1 MTSNPEWGKRTS
13 GLEVAK
19 VFAKQIE
26 GRNVLITGVAPGGV
40 GEGTAV
46 AFASQRPKNL
56 LLVSR
61 TPKKIEAVASSIRA
75 QYPEVSVK
83 VIIMDLASQ
92 ASIRKAAAAAAEVI
106 DTLDILINNAGATYH
121 HRQWTAEGIE
131 IQFGANHIGHFLFT
145 KLLFPLLEAAA
156 RNSLPGST
164 RIINLSSNGHR
175 LSPVRFHDYNFEG
188 KEIPEEERPFPNLP
202 PAFAKVHHDGYMP
215 TIAYAQ
221 SKTANVLFTVYL
233 QKHLKPRGIA
243 SYAVHPGSVTTHLGR
258 QHDEETANAISKVSD
273 YWMTVD
279 EGAATSLV
287 AALDPKLSDCR
298 GLYMSNCQF
307 SDAADFAK
315 DYEIATRLWHLSEE
329 LIGEKFTIE

>member
-1 MTSNPEWGKRTS
+1 MTSNPEWGERTS

-26 GRNVLITGVAPGGV
+26 GRNVLITGVAPRGV

-61 TPKKIEAVASSIRA
+61 TPEKIEAVASSIRA

-83 VIIMDLASQ
+83 VITMDLASQ
-92 ASIRKAAAAAAEVI
+92 ASIRKAAAAVAEVI
-106 DTLDILINNAGATYH
+106 DTLDILINNAGATY
-121 HRQWTAEGIE
+121 
-131 IQFGANHIGHFLFT
+131 LY
-145 KLLFPLLEAAA
+145 L
-156 RNSLPGST
+156 
-164 RIINLSSNGHR
+164 
-175 LSPVRFHDYNFEG
+175 RFHDYNFEG
-188 KEIPEEERPFPNLP
+188 NEIPEEERPFPNMP
-202 PAFAKVHHDGYMP
+202 PAFAKVHDDGYMP

-221 SKTANVLFTVYL
+221 SKTANILFTVYL

-258 QHDEETANAISKVSD
+258 QHDEEMADAISKVSD
-273 YWMTVD
+273 YWKTID

-287 AALDPKLSDCR
+287 AALDPKLSGGISEALAREFQRR
-298 GLYMSNCQF
+298 GLPV
-307 SDAADFAK
+307 FAT
-315 DYEIATRLWHLSEE
+315 ARS
-329 LIGEKFTIE
+329 